1 MKILKFGGTSVGSA
15 DAIKKVISIIDNYYS
30 KRENISVVFSA
41 FGGVTDKLI
50 DLSNQALNREDTYL
64 ASFQNLRLRHL
75 DVFAELVTHRSK
87 AKVQAQIEKL
97 FEELVDILRGLY
109 LLRELTPRILDSIVS
124 YGERLSAFIICESLK
139 SKNIDCEFLD
149 TTKIIKTNS
158 VFGNAHI
165 NVEITNKNIVDY
177 FKKHKQMQII
187 TGFIASDENNEITT
201 LGRGGSDFTASI
213 FGAALKVS
221 EIEIWTD
228 VNGILT
234 ADPRK
239 VNDALPLKA
248 VTYQEAMEMSYFGAK
263 VIYPPTMQ
271 PAFDNNVKIRIRN
284 TFEPEFKGTIILKR
298 QPEIKFSAKGIS
310 SVDNITLLRIS
321 GSGLFGNEDIT
332 SRIFDTLSEQ
342 KIKTFLLTQGSS
354 GLSICIAV
362 LPKDGKRA
370 AEAIKQSLRLEIFDG
385 QIREIEAEENLS
397 IIAVVGEDMRH
408 TPGISGKV
416 FNALGK
422 NGINIIAIAQGSSEL
437 NISFVIKNAELS
449 KALNVLHDSLFLAE
463 RKIYNIFLVGIGLVG
478 KALIQYIIDKK
489 KFLANEKSI
498 EFKLVGIA
506 NSKKMLIDLKGID
519 IENWVNELNNSKQ
532 KSDISAYITE
542 MKKLNL
548 ANSIFV
554 DCTATEVAVPFYQ
567 TILESNISITT
578 PNKIAN
584 TKEYKIYKSLK
595 DTANKKNVK
604 FLYSTNVGAGLPII
618 STIRDLVNSGEKI
631 IKIEGIL
638 SGTLSYLFNSFTGNE
653 KFSEIVL
660 TAKGNGYTEPD
671 PRDDLNGL
679 DVARKL
685 LILIREI
692 GEELE
697 LSDIEV
703 ENLVPEKAR
712 KSKTIDGFFK
722 ILKSTDKDFEER
734 KISAEKNN
742 SVLRYIAK
750 YENKKATVKLVEV
763 NQSHPFYNL
772 KGNDNIVAITTKN
785 YSTQPLIIRGRG
797 AGAEFTASGIFADI
811 LRIINYLG

>member
-1 MKILKFGGTSVGSA
+1 
-15 DAIKKVISIIDNYYS
+15 
-30 KRENISVVFSA
+30 
-41 FGGVTDKLI
+41 
-50 DLSNQALNREDTYL
+50 
-64 ASFQNLRLRHL
+64 
-75 DVFAELVTHRSK
+75 
-87 AKVQAQIEKL
+87 
-97 FEELVDILRGLY
+97 
-109 LLRELTPRILDSIVS
+109 
-124 YGERLSAFIICESLK
+124 
-139 SKNIDCEFLD
+139 
-149 TTKIIKTNS
+149 
-158 VFGNAHI
+158 
-165 NVEITNKNIVDY
+165 
-177 FKKHKQMQII
+177 
-187 TGFIASDENNEITT
+187 
-201 LGRGGSDFTASI
+201 
-213 FGAALKVS
+213 
-221 EIEIWTD
+221 
-228 VNGILT
+228 
-234 ADPRK
+234 
-239 VNDALPLKA
+239 
-248 VTYQEAMEMSYFGAK
+248 
-263 VIYPPTMQ
+263 
-271 PAFDNNVKIRIRN
+271 
-284 TFEPEFKGTIILKR
+284 
-298 QPEIKFSAKGIS
+298 
-310 SVDNITLLRIS
+310 
-321 GSGLFGNEDIT
+321 
-332 SRIFDTLSEQ
+332 
-342 KIKTFLLTQGSS
+342 
-354 GLSICIAV
+354 
-362 LPKDGKRA
+362 
-370 AEAIKQSLRLEIFDG
+370 
-385 QIREIEAEENLS
+385 
-397 IIAVVGEDMRH
+397 
-408 TPGISGKV
+408 
-416 FNALGK
+416 
-422 NGINIIAIAQGSSEL
+422 
-437 NISFVIKNAELS
+437 
-449 KALNVLHDSLFLAE
+449 FLAE

-506 NSKKMLIDLKGID
+506 NSKKMLIDIKGID

-750 YENKKATVKLVEV
+750 YESKKATVKLVEV

-785 YSTQPLIIRGRG
+785 YSAQPLIIRGRG